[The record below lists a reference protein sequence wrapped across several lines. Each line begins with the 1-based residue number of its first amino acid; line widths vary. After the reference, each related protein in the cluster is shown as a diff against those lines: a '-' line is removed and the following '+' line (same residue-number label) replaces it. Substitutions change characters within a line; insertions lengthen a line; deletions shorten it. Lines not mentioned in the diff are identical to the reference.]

1 MEIALSISALTFVLA
16 IGNGCISSERTT
28 YRDAERMKV
37 EFENDTAGRL
47 FYEALYKSSARNNRS
62 ESKTELS
69 LPIIFEHKVR
79 TVDGDNLLF
88 NSAVRRCDSNG
99 DGKITEQE
107 ARIFS
112 QYTGK

>member
-1 MEIALSISALTFVLA
+1 MKIVLSTCALAFVLA
-16 IGNGCISSERTT
+16 AGNGCISTEKTT

-47 FYEALYKSSARNNRS
+47 FYETLNKHSGAGSRS
-62 ESKTELS
+62 ESKTAVS
-69 LPIIFEHKVR
+69 IPIVFEHKQR
-79 TVDGDNLLF
+79 TVDGENLLF
-88 NSAVRRCDSNG
+88 NSAVRRCDTNG

-112 QYTGK
+112 QNAAK